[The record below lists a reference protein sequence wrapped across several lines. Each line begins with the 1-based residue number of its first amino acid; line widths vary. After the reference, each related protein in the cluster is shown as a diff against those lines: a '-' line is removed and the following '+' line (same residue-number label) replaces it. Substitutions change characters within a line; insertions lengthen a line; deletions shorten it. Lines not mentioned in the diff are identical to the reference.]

1 MKYLLFT
8 LMLVSSVHVT
18 AESKRTTEKHVKVDL
33 NGDGKAEDVLVRS
46 LNKQGEEMMSFEVI
60 TAGQKTSVK
69 GMFSSDSDDLW
80 PTLKAIAP
88 FPGDKTQWLLIEG
101 VLSGFPGTCSSL
113 IGFRKGRL
121 EQLAVFKGVELR
133 IPGNATILTNAWIG
147 FWSRVVKWSIDADG
161 SLKLV
166 PQEFYGVGKTDVEV
180 VRTFPLLETR
190 NSEAVVA
197 RTKEGSKITILLWQ
211 GELPLTESKQL
222 SSDELAKNYSEP
234 AWLTGWYLI
243 QTETG
248 LIGWVRGEGLNEHL
262 NLPIAG

>member
-1 MKYLLFT
+1 
-8 LMLVSSVHVT
+8 MLVSAVHAT
-18 AESKRTTEKHVKVDL
+18 AETKPTTEKHVKVDL
-33 NGDGKAEDVLVRS
+33 NGDGKAENVLVRS
-46 LNKQGEEMMSFEVI
+46 LNKQGEDMTAFEVSFEE
-60 TAGQKTSVK
+60 QKISVK
-69 GMFSSDSDDLW
+69 GMYSSDSDDGW

-88 FPGDKTQWLLIEG
+88 FPGNKTQWLLIDG
-101 VLSGFPGTCSSL
+101 VLSGFIGTSSSL

-121 EQLAVFKGVELR
+121 EQLAVFKGGGELR
-133 IPGNATILTNAWIG
+133 IPGNGTILTNAWIG
-147 FWSRVVKWSIDADG
+147 FWSRVVKWSIAADG

-190 NSEAVVA
+190 NSKAVVA
-197 RTKEGSKITILLWQ
+197 RTKEGSKVTILLWQ

-222 SSDELAKNYSEP
+222 SSDELEKSYSEP

-248 LIGWVRGEGLNEHL
+248 LIGWVRGKGLDEYL